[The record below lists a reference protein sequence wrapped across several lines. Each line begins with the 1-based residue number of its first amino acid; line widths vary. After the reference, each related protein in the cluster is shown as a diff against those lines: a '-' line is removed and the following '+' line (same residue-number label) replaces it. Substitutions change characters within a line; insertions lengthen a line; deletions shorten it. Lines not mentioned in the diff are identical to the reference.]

1 MSRDLPEVQHASWDV
16 NADAWTRAVRSGSIA
31 SRRRGTDAA
40 IISACAVQREERV
53 LDVGCGEGWL
63 TRALTAAGGD
73 VLGVDGAAAL
83 IDAAREA
90 GGGRFEVAS
99 YNVLSQS
106 STSAPGP
113 FDLIVCNFALLD
125 EDLVPLLSGLRS
137 RLAPAGRLV
146 IQTVHPVATAGA
158 EGYREGWR
166 EEIFAAFGGDFR
178 APMPWFYRTFEG
190 WATALRRAGLTIS
203 FLQEPRDPD
212 GNVLSL
218 VWVCTAP
225 PRPV

>member
-1 MSRDLPEVQHASWDV
+1 MSQDLPALQHASWDV
-16 NADAWTRAVRSGSIA
+16 NADAWTQAVRTGAIA

-40 IISACAVQREERV
+40 VIAACAVQPGERV

-63 TRALTAAGGD
+63 SRALGAAGGD

-83 IDAAREA
+83 IDAARAA
-90 GGGRFEVAS
+90 GRARFEVVTYQA
-99 YNVLSQS
+99 L
-106 STSAPGP
+106 STSPTSAAGP

-125 EDLVPLLSGLRS
+125 EDLVPLLSGLRR
-137 RLAPAGRLV
+137 RLAPTGRLV
-146 IQTVHPVATAGA
+146 IQTVHPVVAAGQ

-190 WATALRRAGLTIS
+190 WVTALRHAELAIAQ
-203 FLQEPRDPD
+203 LQEPRDAD

-218 VWVCTAP
+218 VWICTAP
-225 PRPV
+225 PRHV

>member
-1 MSRDLPEVQHASWDV
+1 MSDDLASVQHASWDV
-16 NADAWTRAVRSGSIA
+16 NADAWTRAVRSGAIA

-40 IISACAVQREERV
+40 IVAACAVQPGERV

-83 IDAAREA
+83 VDAAREA

-99 YNVLSQS
+99 YATLSAA
-106 STSAPGP
+106 TTAAPGP

-125 EDLVPLLSGLRS
+125 ADLGPLLRGLRA
-137 RLAPAGRLV
+137 RLAPSGRLV
-146 IQTVHPVATAGA
+146 IQTVHPVATAGT

-166 EEIFAAFGGDFR
+166 EEIFAAFGGEFR
-178 APMPWFYRTFEG
+178 APMPWYYRTFEG
-190 WATALRRAGLTIS
+190 WVAALRQAGLAIS
-203 FLQEPRDPD
+203 MLQEPRDAD

-225 PRPV
+225 PRHV